1 MALLTTRQKQQFIG
15 PVLLVFVLGGFI
27 GGIMQ
32 GNPVAV
38 TILVVLLVLGGLGIF
53 IYVGKHR
60 RTTAAKAERR
70 LQDSIA
76 LGKAQRQVEEAAQ
89 RTAVSREQ
97 LRRVRAKTADQV
109 NINFKI
115 PVMSDDTLESLTVR
129 VMEQYA
135 ERGGTLPV
143 AEAKAM
149 AANALAERGQ

>member
-53 IYVGKHR
+53 IYVDKRR

-76 LGKAQRQVEEAAQ
+76 LGEAQRRVEEAAQ

-109 NINFKI
+109 RINFKI

-135 ERGGTLPV
+135 EHGGTLPV

-149 AANALAERGQ
+149 AANALAEQGQ